1 MRGTVGISGGKV
13 GEDEYCWVGK
23 IGICLL
29 YFKNVDWE
37 VGVV

>member
-1 MRGTVGISGGKV
+1 MGNSGWMG
-13 GEDEYCWVGK
+13 GEDGYYWEGK
-23 IGICLL
+23 LGICLL